1 MSTGPGAAGLLW
13 LWATVAELGPGDPP
27 DPPPRAA
34 GWRQPICSARATMM
48 PAGPR
53 R

>member
-27 DPPPRAA
+27 EPPPRAA
-34 GWRQPICSARATMM
+34 GWRQPIRARVA
-48 PAGPR
+48 PESSR
-53 R
+53 SRW

>member
-1 MSTGPGAAGLLW
+1 MLAASYML
-13 LWATVAELGPGDPP
+13 ELQADY
-27 DPPPRAA
+27 RAQMCGNTTA
-34 GWRQPICSARATMM
+34 VQRQPICSAKATMM

>member
-1 MSTGPGAAGLLW
+1 MMVAGLQAEDSAAAGHRAPSAVSPAGAAGSS
-13 LWATVAELGPGDPP
+13 
-27 DPPPRAA
+27 
-34 GWRQPICSARATMM
+34 QPICSARATMM